1 MPDATAQL
9 ARISMVAS
17 DLNGVLD
24 KLFASAADLREIL
37 ERIDAQTKKAAGD
50 D

>member
-9 ARISMVAS
+9 AQISTAAS

-24 KLFASAADLREIL
+24 KLFANAADLREIL
-37 ERIDAQTKKAAGD
+37 ERISAKAKKAD
-50 D
+50 DG